1 MWRYSL
7 RWRYPHI
14 PCTGE
19 PVLVSEDVCEG
30 APVPDNILSCFTAGG
45 DYAVCLDFLAE
56 RLVKCWPPERK
67 AQSRL
72 RNLRRRDPEE
82 CPAVC
87 RRADRPRAGIA
98 TAVLQRPV
106 TSSIAVASRCGIFLF
121 AYLTP
126 FITACIGRCRAAGT
140 VPARAGTIMMSRCSS
155 CVVPGHSGC
164 IPSACLSR
172 LDLSKS

>member
-7 RWRYPHI
+7 RWRCPHI

-19 PVLVSEDVCEG
+19 PV
-30 APVPDNILSCFTAGG
+30 PDNILSRFTAGG

-56 RLVKCWPPERK
+56 RPVKRWPPKRN
-67 AQSRL
+67 AQ
-72 RNLRRRDPEE
+72 
-82 CPAVC
+82 
-87 RRADRPRAGIA
+87 
-98 TAVLQRPV
+98 
-106 TSSIAVASRCGIFLF
+106 SRCGIFF

-126 FITACIGRCRAAGT
+126 FIAACSGRCRAAGT
-140 VPARAGTIMMSRCSS
+140 VPARAGTLMMSRCSS
-155 CVVPGHSGC
+155 CVIPGHSGC